1 MRRIRKAKIIA
12 TLGPSASDLKTIKK
26 LFYSGADVFRLNF
39 SHDVAS
45 THIKR
50 FKEIR
55 NLEKKVGRPI
65 GILMDLQGPKLRVGK
80 FENGPI
86 FLKNG
91 KKLRYPMCYYLDII
105 LKFKACF
112 YINNVILLM
121 EGREGNYLA
130 NSVRSEKKQL

>member
-12 TLGPSASDLKTIKK
+12 TLGPSSSDFKTIKK
-26 LFYSGADVFRLNF
+26 LFISGADVFRLNF

-45 THIKR
+45 THVKR

-55 NLEKKVGRPI
+55 TLEKKMNRPI

-86 FLKNG
+86 FLKHG
-91 KKLRYPMCYYLDII
+91 KKFVFDLNPQP
-105 LKFKACF
+105 
-112 YINNVILLM
+112 
-121 EGREGNYLA
+121 GNKHRGFLPHKEIF
-130 NSVRSEKKQL
+130 RKI